1 MHTVFGS
8 GWLFNSLLPLI
19 TVWHCFCGIIFLHF
33 LFRVKCGG
41 WD

>member
-1 MHTVFGS
+1 MRTVFGS

-19 TVWHCFCGIIFLHF
+19 MVWHCFCGIIFLHF